1 MLQHMF
7 YSFLGSL
14 IKLSRLLYLPFS
26 PQGYEANCFPLL
38 ADALRLRAHFR
49 GKLASEEGSFWGQ
62 LVSLSQDEVAG
73 SRWGGMTPSL
83 AMIFCIYARNP
94 GEKGLT
100 RANHP
105 LPHKAWYKLL
115 CSFLPSCEFL
125 LFLCKAFQLG
135 AYPAL
140 KTLAR

>member
-1 MLQHMF
+1 MKERVSLLLEPVKDRYVTTYVLQ
-7 YSFLGSL
+7 
-14 IKLSRLLYLPFS
+14 LPGVSDKPFETPLFAFF

-49 GKLASEEGSFWGQ
+49 RKLASEEGSFWGQ
-62 LVSLSQDEVAG
+62 LVALSQDEVAG
-73 SRWGGMTPSL
+73 RRWGGMTPSL

-105 LPHKAWYKLL
+105 LPHKAW
-115 CSFLPSCEFL
+115 
-125 LFLCKAFQLG
+125 
-135 AYPAL
+135 
-140 KTLAR
+140 